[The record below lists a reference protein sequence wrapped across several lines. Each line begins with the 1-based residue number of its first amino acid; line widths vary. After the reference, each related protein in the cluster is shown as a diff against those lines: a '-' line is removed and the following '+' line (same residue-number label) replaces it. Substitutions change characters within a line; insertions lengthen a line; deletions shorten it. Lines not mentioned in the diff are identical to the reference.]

1 MARTD
6 DISVVKRILLLSFL
20 FLFALYH
27 QVWALESHDAA
38 LFIHHHSTFW
48 DRFVANTQVAANDLG
63 IGLDVYNAEE
73 SKEQM
78 LKQVREACESGI
90 DAILFFNYEGIGE
103 SILHIAEETATPAF
117 LVNTALDDLSHKPR
131 ERYTHWIGSITPD
144 DKAAGELL
152 AGRLVAEARKKGVS
166 RFNVLAFRGREQ
178 SRSHGK
184 RFSGLEAVVA
194 RRSDM
199 TMVAAHSI
207 ATNEDEVRRQ
217 FKTTLTENQQ
227 INIVWS
233 IKDKL
238 ALAAAEA
245 AKEMGLKD
253 RVVFGGIDWNT
264 SGLKAVE
271 TGGIE
276 IDVGGHVFDGAL
288 AIVLVYDYLNGRDF
302 ATESVTFNSSMLGA
316 DTSNIRQV
324 KKLFSAPDKVNYR
337 LLSKVYNPSRLHYD
351 FNLNAVAASLGS
363 YDEQELALTSE
374 EKDWLEEHKPIRIGA
389 MDAWPPF
396 NFVDKEGVSMG
407 IGVDYIKALNRQLG
421 GVLEVVPGPWK
432 VISEDVK
439 EKRLDALMDITPKP
453 EREKDFNFTL
463 PYLDIPHLIVAKND
477 VPFIQDEEHLNGKTL
492 ALERGFGN
500 VNHFRENYPQVK
512 IKEYRDTSNALGAV
526 SRGEADAYAGNRSVA
541 LYLIEKE
548 VITNLRTHGRL
559 KKSGS
564 ILAIGTRK
572 DWPILRDILQK
583 ALDNISQEEK
593 RKIVARWV
601 APEKRTPA
609 IPPLVFTPKEK
620 TWLANHK
627 EVTIAFD
634 GDYAPYSMQN
644 ADGGFDGIAVDFA
657 RALMR
662 RVGLKLNVYTDG
674 TWNGLYRAA
683 QQREVDVIATLVQ
696 RPERQRWFN
705 FTKPYI
711 SLAQYIITD
720 KKNTEITSRDRIS
733 GKTIALVETYSM
745 ASYLLEQFPTVQPY
759 YVGNLTEALEAV
771 STGKAEA
778 TVAAIG
784 MALHLIAQQAFT
796 NLKFSCLFSQGLSE
810 QCFGVRNDWPELA
823 TILDKALAS
832 LSSNERQ
839 QIFQR
844 WSHPE
849 IARIEVVAAP
859 SSNISFTEQERA
871 WLSAHS
877 VIRTAI
883 DRKWAPI
890 EFLDQDGNFQG
901 ISSDYIIRLEEILGV
916 KFKIA
921 SEFSWQESMS
931 AFKLGKLDMFTSLRR
946 TPDREALFNFTDTY
960 TNFPIAIFAGS
971 DVSYVG
977 RLEELNDHK
986 VGVVKGYAIEEL
998 ISANHPG
1005 IELVATGDVV
1015 EGLEMLSRGEIDAYI
1030 GSILVTGYYISQL
1043 GYTHIK
1049 VVGETPYNYKQ
1060 SMGVRKDWPIFVSI
1074 LNKALNT
1081 IQADERINITN
1092 HWIGV
1097 RYEHGFDYSM
1107 LWKVLPAVFAIFAF
1121 VIYWNRSLAH
1131 LNRQLVIA
1139 RNRNE
1144 TAMREAQNAKIV
1156 AELANERLKE
1166 LDKLK
1171 SMFIASMS
1179 HELRTPLNSIIGF
1192 SSLLLQGISGE
1203 LTAQQKD
1210 NMERIHRSGNHL
1222 LGIISDIIDISKIE
1236 AGHIDIFP
1244 EQFVLMELIEE
1255 AIEIIRPQADAKG
1268 LEVILEST
1276 ICPEM
1281 YTDRKRLL
1289 QCLLNYLSNGVK
1301 YTESGQVVLYVSGDE
1316 NEVYIKVTDTGI
1328 GIAEADLPK
1337 LFEAFER
1344 IDTHLRVK
1352 AGGTGLGLY
1361 LTKRIATDLLRG
1373 TISVESRLDKGSS
1386 FCLRIPTHINPGEEQ

>member
-1 MARTD
+1 M
-6 DISVVKRILLLSFL
+6 VKRISLFSFL
-20 FLFALYH
+20 FLFALY
-27 QVWALESHDAA
+27 QQACALESHDAA

-103 SILHIAEETATPAF
+103 SILHIAEQTATPAF

-144 DKAAGELL
+144 DKASGELL
-152 AGRLVAEARKKGVS
+152 AGRLVEEARKKGFS
-166 RFNVLAFRGREQ
+166 QFNVLAFRGREQ

-199 TMVAAHSI
+199 TMVAAPSI
-207 ATNEDEVRRQ
+207 ATNEDEARRQ

-253 RVVFGGIDWNT
+253 RVVFGGIDWNI

-271 TGGIE
+271 TGEIE
-276 IDVGGHVFDGAL
+276 IDIGGHVFDGAL
-288 AIVLVYDYLNGRDF
+288 AIILVYDYLNGKDF
-302 ATESVTFNSSMLGA
+302 AAESVTFNSSMLGA

-324 KKLFSAPDKVNYR
+324 KKLFSAPDMVNYR

-363 YDEQELALTSE
+363 YDEQAQVQELALTSE
-374 EKDWLEEHKPIRIGA
+374 EKDWLEEHKPIRIGT

-396 NFVDKEGVSMG
+396 NFVDKEGVSIG

-421 GVLEVVPGPWK
+421 GALEVVPGPWK

-463 PYLDIPHLIVAKND
+463 PYFDIPHVIVSKND

-500 VNHFRENYPQVK
+500 VNHFRKNYPQVK
-512 IKEYRDTSNALGAV
+512 VKEYRDTPHALGAV

-541 LYLIEKE
+541 LYVIEKE
-548 VITNLRTHGRL
+548 VITNLRTHSRL
-559 KKSGS
+559 KKPGS

-583 ALDNISQEEK
+583 ALDNISQKEK
-593 RKIVARWV
+593 RKIVAGWV
-601 APEKRTPA
+601 TPEKRAPV
-609 IPPLVFTPKEK
+609 IPPLLLTPEEK
-620 TWLANHK
+620 AWLANHK

-634 GDYAPYSMQN
+634 GNYAPYSMQN

-662 RVGLKLNVYTDG
+662 RVGLKLNVYSDG
-674 TWNGLYRAA
+674 TWKNLYRAA

-696 RPERQRWFN
+696 RSERQRWFD

-711 SLAQYIITD
+711 SLAQYIIAD
-720 KKNTEITSRDRIS
+720 KNNTEITSRDWIS
-733 GKTIALVETYSM
+733 GKTIALVESYSM

-771 STGKAEA
+771 STGKVEA

-784 MALHLIAQQAFT
+784 MAQHLIAQQAFR

-823 TILDKALAS
+823 TILDKTLAS

-883 DRKWAPI
+883 DRNWAPI
-890 EFLDQDGNFQG
+890 EFLDQEGNFQG
-901 ISSDYIIRLEEILGV
+901 ISSDYIIRLEEMLGV
-916 KFKIA
+916 KFEIA

-931 AFKLGKLDMFTSLRR
+931 AFKLGKLDMFTSLLR
-946 TPDREALFNFTDTY
+946 TPDRELLFNFTDTY

-971 DVSYVG
+971 EVPYVG
-977 RLEELNDHK
+977 RLEELNGRK

-1030 GSILVTGYYISQL
+1030 GSILVTGYYIAQL

-1049 VVGETPYNYKQ
+1049 VVGETTYNYEQ

-1081 IQADERINITN
+1081 IPADERININ
-1092 HWIGV
+1092 NNWIGV
-1097 RYEHGFDYSM
+1097 RYEHGFNYSM

-1139 RNRNE
+1139 RNRKE
-1144 TAMREAQNAKIV
+1144 TAMREVQKAKIV
-1156 AELANERLKE
+1156 VELANERLKE

-1203 LTAQQKD
+1203 LTVQQKD
-1210 NMERIHRSGNHL
+1210 NVERIHRSGNHL
-1222 LGIISDIIDISKIE
+1222 LGIISDVIDISKVE
-1236 AGHIDIFP
+1236 AGHIDIFL

-1268 LEVILEST
+1268 LELIVEST
-1276 ICPEM
+1276 ICTEM

-1301 YTESGQVVLYVSGDE
+1301 YTENGQVVLYVSGDE
-1316 NEVYIKVTDTGI
+1316 NEVHIKVTDTGI

-1386 FCLRIPTHINPGEEQ
+1386 FCLRIPTHLSRGGEEQ